1 MTVADSV
8 RISAAFIGEGVVTA
22 YCRARA
28 GRHVCVV
35 VRPVESPVM
44 LIGHYLG
51 TRRERWEYAPTFMDG
66 VLYSVGSGM
75 VQNHDPG
82 EHATQT
88 LAEFR
93 VAHGCAAI
101 VAASTSEHER
111 SPRA

>member
-1 MTVADSV
+1 V
-8 RISAAFIGEGVVTA
+8 RIPVAFIEQGTVTA
-22 YCRARA
+22 YCRARP

-44 LIGHYLG
+44 LLSHYLG

-66 VLYSVGSGM
+66 VLYSVGPGM

-88 LAEFR
+88 LTEFR